1 MKQREPAKNESLVQS
16 GQYKLFSTQ
25 RTGTATKPFFHATP
39 AKRGVSV
46 PVGGVTPGQQSSEAL
61 PFAHM
66 NDLYERFLLDE

>member
-1 MKQREPAKNESLVQS
+1 MSRWHSRGSTNSSQLNE
-16 GQYKLFSTQ
+16 
-25 RTGTATKPFFHATP
+25 RGTATKPFFYATP

-66 NDLYERFLLDE
+66 NDLCERFLLDE